1 MPVNSRESLLTTM
14 RKGPITSGWGAVVAF
29 GRAQL
34 NRMLEEQYLAWLQ
47 EGRFV
52 PPISGDVYTDD
63 QTESMTLDSL
73 VLGKPVVS
81 FASASLNHS
90 LVTLTIN
97 IVGGNYTAM
106 SRPRGAA
113 ARLIS
118 SFSISEAMGYKIE
131 MNLSLNQIV
140 GEVDKRGRVT
150 LDVASDAAMTCNLG
164 EGGGVQRKVAA
175 FIQGRLA
182 ALPEDN
188 RIIELGLLDFSGY
201 NPLSPTAFHIRTQ
214 KAPVGSDDPDD
225 GAVLMF
231 IRLKINDVNGDG
243 LPIEGSGFPYLIP
256 DDKAGDKYLYSAA
269 VVLSHEWIELLDEVQ
284 LDVLK
289 SLLFPHENV
298 IDESPNERH
307 TLFDLLVLGNIKPTE
322 DSVSVTPAFLSL
334 KAGQTQPFTATKS
347 DGSTVNA
354 QWSVSNPFSPLSVG
368 TITQTGGVYT
378 APDQSGIG
386 QKQQSVVVTA
396 EYVVD
401 GKRRAKST
409 LALGVFESMSISP
422 RASTSGIG
430 AGAAPIHLRATTLG
444 EGKLQWPTLLPAEG
458 TLEIIDNHH
467 AIYTP
472 PTNLSEP
479 LALQIIRV
487 TDTLTHDSIEA
498 TVVLMKT
505 AHTLPVD
512 PPYVA
517 AVTASE
523 PIQLYAELEPE
534 DARWVVIGEGE
545 VDDNGRFTPPA
556 NPTTR
561 FSVVRCSYLVNG
573 TARASGLSVIQLSEL
588 KLPEPT
594 WSKLQEF
601 SIVASGGSQCFSNG
615 YQQIPL
621 IIKIETAPVTI
632 GGQDFYI
639 PVSDAHLST
648 LRLVDTISNAPVPFV
663 LAAQEG
669 IEYGS
674 GIAWAA
680 SKKKNRFNLYSA
692 TGVASEESL
701 QMPAPLNNGVRYR
714 MLWLHLAEEGSSTFY
729 AQFSSDQGVQNSTDD
744 KSENYEIKV
753 QGIRAPTPAIDHYSF
768 KRDRVWGDVDGHVEP
783 PGEMN
788 PETDYFGYYRQ
799 STDYWRLS
807 YQRMGAYNVLFT
819 TSKVKNNI
827 STIQWESE
835 LVDEEYFSYTGL
847 AFNPANFENSDSLAP
862 EHMSFDPYFW
872 GLMRSYENKK
882 LDTAFVLN
890 KKPSPGELVVS
901 LNRTDDIKYW
911 YDGLAAGD
919 KRKLYRE
926 HLDPGVDI
934 VLVDQEGNR
943 HSLLISFES
952 PSQEDSRNKLIII
965 RT

>member
-1 MPVNSRESLLTTM
+1 MSVNSRESLLATM
-14 RKGPITSGWGAVVAF
+14 RKGPITNGWGAVVAF

-34 NRMLEEQYLAWLQ
+34 NRMLEEQYLAWLH

-52 PPISGDVYTDD
+52 PPISGEVYTDD

-73 VLGKPVVS
+73 VLGKPVLS

-97 IVGGNYTAM
+97 IVGGSYTAM

-131 MNLSLNQIV
+131 MKVSLHQIV

-175 FIQGRLA
+175 FVQGRLA
-182 ALPEDN
+182 ALPEDK

-214 KAPVGSDDPDD
+214 KAPAGSDDPSD

-231 IRLKINDVNGDG
+231 IRLKVNDVNGDG

-256 DDKAGDKYLYSAA
+256 DDKTGGKPLYSAA
-269 VVLSHEWIELLDEVQ
+269 VVLNHEWIELLDEVQ

-289 SLLFPHENV
+289 SILFPYENV

-307 TLFDLLVLGNIKPTE
+307 TPYDLLVLGNIKPTA
-322 DSVSVTPAFLSL
+322 DSVIVTPAFLSL
-334 KAGQTQPFTATKS
+334 KAGKTQSFTATKS
-347 DGSTVNA
+347 DGSTVRA
-354 QWSVSNPFSPLSVG
+354 QWSVSNPISPLSVG
-368 TITQTGGVYT
+368 TITETGGVYT
-378 APDQSGIG
+378 APNQSGLSH
-386 QKQQSVVVTA
+386 KQQPVVVTA
-396 EYVVD
+396 DYVID

-422 RASTSGIG
+422 RASTSSIG
-430 AGAAPIHLRATTLG
+430 AGAAPIHLKATTLG
-444 EGKLQWPTLLPAEG
+444 EGKLQWPTLPPAEG
-458 TLEIIDNHH
+458 KLELIDNNH

-472 PTNLSEP
+472 PTDLVDP
-479 LALQIIRV
+479 LAIQVIRV
-487 TDTLTHDSIEA
+487 TDTLTHDAIEA
-498 TVVLMKT
+498 TVVLMKS
-505 AHTLPVD
+505 AHMLPVD

-517 AVTASE
+517 AITASE
-523 PIQLYAELEPE
+523 PIQLYAEVEQE

-545 VDDNGRFTPPA
+545 VDDNGRFTPPQ
-556 NPTTR
+556 NPTSR
-561 FSVVRCSYLVNG
+561 FSVVRCSYMVNG
-573 TARASGLSVIQLSEL
+573 SARASGLSVIQLSEL
-588 KLPEPT
+588 KLPEPA

-615 YQQIPL
+615 NQQIGL

-639 PVSDAHLST
+639 PVSDAQLST
-648 LRLVDTISNAPVPFV
+648 LRLVDTMSNAPVPFV
-663 LAAQEG
+663 LAGQEG

-674 GIAWAA
+674 GITWAA
-680 SKKKNRFNLYSA
+680 NKKRNRFNLYSA
-692 TGVASEESL
+692 TGVASEGSPK
-701 QMPAPLNNGVRYR
+701 MTVPLNNAVRYR
-714 MLWLHLAEEGSSTFY
+714 TLWIHLAEEGTRTFY
-729 AQFSSDQGVQNSTDD
+729 AQFSSDQGVHNSTDD
-744 KSENYEIKV
+744 KAENYEVKV
-753 QGIRAPTPAIDHYSF
+753 QGVKAPTPAIDNYSF
-768 KRDRVWGDVDGHVEP
+768 VRDRVWEDEDGHNEP
-783 PGEMN
+783 PGGMN
-788 PETDYFGYYRQ
+788 PEWDYFGYFRQ
-799 STDYWRLS
+799 SIDYWRLG
-807 YQRMGAYNVLFT
+807 YKRLRAYNVLFT
-819 TSKVKNNI
+819 TAKVESNV

-835 LVDEEYFSYTGL
+835 LLDEESFSYTGL
-847 AFNPANFENSDSLAP
+847 AFNPANFENNDSPAP
-862 EHMSFDPYFW
+862 QGQSFDPYFW
-872 GLMRSYENKK
+872 GLMRSYENQT
-882 LDTAFVLN
+882 LDTSFVLN
-890 KKPSPGELVVS
+890 KKPSPGELMIS

-911 YDGLAAGD
+911 YDGMAAGD
-919 KRKLYRE
+919 KRKLYRQ
-926 HLDPGVDI
+926 HLDPGVN
-934 VLVDQEGNR
+934 VTLVDQEGNR

-952 PSQEDSRNKLIII
+952 PTQENSRNKLIIT